1 MVYKIISSVRV
12 LTSEGVGQTL
22 LILLVQFIQ
31 QDLLGMQ
38 SVTETQQ
45 YF

>member
-1 MVYKIISSVRV
+1 MRV
-12 LTSEGVGQTL
+12 LTSQGVGQTL

-31 QDLLGMQ
+31 QDGLGMH
-38 SVTETQQ
+38 SATETQQ